1 MKLRDYSATLEEKMS
16 EFDLW
21 ITPTL
26 GEIRDTAQFLVN
38 LTALKRGFDYL
49 DSITNHFNS
58 YVDCFAANLPR
69 GFLELIDA
77 KTSEEAK
84 EMAYK
89 SRIY

>member
-38 LTALKRGFDYL
+38 LTALKRGF
-49 DSITNHFNS
+49 S
-58 YVDCFAANLPR
+58 YQRMEVKPKRLLAVLER
-69 GFLELIDA
+69 RLFLA
-77 KTSEEAK
+77 S
-84 EMAYK
+84 
-89 SRIY
+89 